1 MAPLGQ
7 TVQIHEVSPS
17 ISIVNEES
25 QLETTKQHVEIHK
38 NDEAV
43 TLVEKEPVTVPDKD
57 EEQKPI
63 KRRKICKIANKK
75 VPDEDE
81 QVNLPTTSTKIISE
95 STIPGPD
102 VEIRDTMDLLLSHLQ
117 KKMLHLKQLCKR
129 TFRILDSAFIG
140 GGDVNF
146 VMRCINIKEHR
157 LAIATDMRKCKIY
170 VFDSMPNYVKQKLV
184 DQALQ
189 MPARCIA
196 SLTIAIGVN
205 LHSERFTYSPL
216 PVRRSKAT
224 LQREHLLDCGIFCSK
239 FIECLVTEADLGCLT
254 MPNMKLFR
262 QQYVLELWVN
272 KYFW

>member
-102 VEIRDTMDLLLSHLQ
+102 VEIRD
-117 KKMLHLKQLCKR
+117 
-129 TFRILDSAFIG
+129 G